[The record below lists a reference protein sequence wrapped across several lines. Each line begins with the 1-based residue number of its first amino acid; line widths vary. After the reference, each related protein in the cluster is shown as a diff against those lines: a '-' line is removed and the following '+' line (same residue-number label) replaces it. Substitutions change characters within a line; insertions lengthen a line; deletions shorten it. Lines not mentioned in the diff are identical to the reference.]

1 MKASNLIMTLVALL
15 MFSVSTLAAGPLK
28 MNGKVVDSKSG
39 EAVAGAVVRLDG
51 NYLWAVSDLN
61 GKFSLD
67 GVQQGDYDMNVS
79 CLGYVDVNRRI
90 SVKRDLTGLEIRLT
104 VSSLALE
111 GVVVTAEKS
120 KDNINTTQKIGRGAL
135 DHLQMSNM
143 ADISALLPGGKT
155 INPDLTTNNVLS
167 LRSGGSTAG
176 NAAFGTAI
184 EVDGVRIGGN
194 ASFGKMEG
202 TGTRSISVDNIES
215 VEVITGVPS
224 AEYGDLNSG
233 MIRVIT
239 KKGKT
244 PVNVTFSVNPRTY
257 ETSASK
263 GFDLGDRN
271 GVLNVSM
278 EWAKATKKLT
288 SPYTSYTRRGF
299 TLDYSNTF
307 AKRLRLEA
315 GISGNL
321 GGMNSKNDPDLFSDE
336 YSKVRDYVLTPHFK
350 LLWLLN
356 KS

>member
-39 EAVAGAVVRLDG
+39 EAIAGAVVRLDG

-155 INPDLTTNNVLS
+155 INPDLTTNNGLS

-202 TGTRSISVDNIES
+202 TGTRSISVDNIA
-215 VEVITGVPS
+215 V
-224 AEYGDLNSG
+224 
-233 MIRVIT
+233 
-239 KKGKT
+239 
-244 PVNVTFSVNPRTY
+244 
-257 ETSASK
+257 
-263 GFDLGDRN
+263 
-271 GVLNVSM
+271 
-278 EWAKATKKLT
+278 
-288 SPYTSYTRRGF
+288 SYTHL
-299 TLDYSNTF
+299 TLPT
-307 AKRLRLEA
+307 
-315 GISGNL
+315 I
-321 GGMNSKNDPDLFSDE
+321 
-336 YSKVRDYVLTPHFK
+336 
-350 LLWLLN
+350 LLV
-356 KS
+356 